1 MNKTILLVED
11 DESLRRVMEFQ
22 LAEKGYVVRTAGD
35 GELAL
40 RLFGEAPPDLVVT
53 DMTLPRLGGLE
64 LLRAVKREAPRVPVI
79 VITAFGTIETAV
91 QAMRDGA
98 FHYVTKP
105 ISNEE
110 LALVV
115 AQALDY
121 GALSEENQ
129 RLRQELRERHRFE
142 NILGDSAAMKRVEDM
157 VSRVA
162 GRDVTV
168 LLEGESGTGKELI
181 ARAIHYNSARAAGP
195 FVPVNCGA
203 IPKDLVESEL
213 FGARKGAFTG
223 ATHDR
228 AGQFEQADK
237 GTIFLDEIVEL
248 PPEAQ
253 VKLLRVLQDRVVT
266 PLGGEKPIP
275 VDVRVIAATNRSLET
290 AVAEGD
296 LREDIFYRLNVV
308 TISLP
313 PLRDRRDDIPVLV
326 RHFLEKFGQPQCKV
340 SPEAW
345 EVPFALPMARQRA
358 PTRERDSASAGPPA
372 QSRRDRRRG
381 PSAGTRPAFAQTV
394 SRRLRRVP
402 GRRNQPRGKR
412 ERADPDGA
420 GESRQQPDARRA
432 TARHQPARA
441 ALPDAEVWIAIGLFH
456 NRNRNRNP
464 NRNRRCL

>member
-11 DESLRRVMEFQ
+11 DESLRRMMEFQ
-22 LAEKGYVVRTAGD
+22 LAEKGYAVRAACD
-35 GELAL
+35 GEQAL
-40 RLFGEAPPDLVVT
+40 RLFRETPPDLVVT
-53 DMTLPRLGGLE
+53 DMTLPRVGGLE

-115 AQALDY
+115 AKALDY
-121 GALSEENQ
+121 GALSEENV
-129 RLRQELRERHRFE
+129 RLRQELRERHKIE
-142 NILGDSAAMKRVEDM
+142 NIVGDSAAMKRVYDM
-157 VSRVA
+157 VARVA
-162 GRDVTV
+162 GRNVTV

-228 AGQFEQADK
+228 AGQFEQADQ

-248 PPEAQ
+248 PPDAQ

-275 VDVRVIAATNRSLET
+275 VDVRIIAATNRSLET

-313 PLRDRRDDIPVLV
+313 PLRDRRDDIPLLV
-326 RHFLEKFGQPQCKV
+326 RRFLEKFGQPQCKV
-340 SPEAW
+340 SPDAW
-345 EVPFALPMARQRA
+345 DILSRGHWPGNVRQLENA
-358 PTRERDSASAGPPA
+358 I
-372 QSRRDRRRG
+372 
-381 PSAGTRPAFAQTV
+381 
-394 SRRLRRVP
+394 
-402 GRRNQPRGKR
+402 
-412 ERADPDGA
+412 ERALVLQRNPGEITAEDLPPELVTPSPKPVLAGGEFPDDGINLEENEKVLIQMA
-420 GESRQQPDARRA
+420 LVKSGNNQ
-432 TARHQPARA
+432 TRA
-441 ALPDAEVWIAIGLFH
+441 AQLLGISRHVLLYRMQKYGL
-456 NRNRNRNP
+456 R
-464 NRNRRCL
+464 

>member
-1 MNKTILLVED
+1 MKKTILLVED
-11 DESLRRVMEFQ
+11 DASLRRVMEFQ
-22 LAEKGYVVRTAGD
+22 LAEKGYAVRAAGD
-35 GELAL
+35 GEQAL
-40 RLFGEAPPDLVVT
+40 RLFREEPPDLVVT
-53 DMTLPRLGGLE
+53 DMTLPRVGGLE

-115 AQALDY
+115 AKALDY
-121 GALSEENQ
+121 GALTEENV
-129 RLRQELRERHRFE
+129 RLRRELQERHRLG
-142 NILGDSAAMKRVEDM
+142 NILGDSAAMKRVNE
-157 VSRVA
+157 VVARVA

-168 LLEGESGTGKELI
+168 LLEGESGTGKELV

-228 AGQFEQADK
+228 AGQFEQADQ

-253 VKLLRVLQDRVVT
+253 VKLLRVLQDRVVA
-266 PLGGEKPIP
+266 PLGAETP
-275 VDVRVIAATNRSLET
+275 VPLDVRVIAATNRSLET

-313 PLRDRRDDIPVLV
+313 PLRDRRDDIPLLV

-340 SPEAW
+340 SPEAS
-345 EVPFALPMARQRA
+345 EVLSRGHWPGNVRQLENAIQRA
-358 PTRERDSASAGPPA
+358 LVLQRNPGEITAEDLPPELAAPSPKPVLAGSEFPDEGINLEDNEKVLIQMA
-372 QSRRDRRRG
+372 LAK
-381 PSAGTRPAFAQTV
+381 AGNNQT
-394 SRRLRRVP
+394 
-402 GRRNQPRGKR
+402 
-412 ERADPDGA
+412 
-420 GESRQQPDARRA
+420 
-432 TARHQPARA
+432 RA
-441 ALPDAEVWIAIGLFH
+441 AQLLGISRHVLLYRMQKYGL
-456 NRNRNRNP
+456 R
-464 NRNRRCL
+464 

>member
-11 DESLRRVMEFQ
+11 DASLRRVMEFQ
-22 LAEKGYVVRTAGD
+22 LAEKGYAVRTAGD
-35 GELAL
+35 GEQAL
-40 RLFGEAPPDLVVT
+40 RRFREEPPDLVVT
-53 DMTLPRLGGLE
+53 DMTLPRVGGLE

-115 AQALDY
+115 AKALDY
-121 GALSEENQ
+121 GALSEENV
-129 RLRQELRERHRFE
+129 RLRRELHERHQLG
-142 NILGDSAAMKRVEDM
+142 NILGDSAAMKRVGDM
-157 VSRVA
+157 VARVA

-228 AGQFEQADK
+228 AGQFEQADQ

-266 PLGGEKPIP
+266 PLGGETPIP
-275 VDVRVIAATNRSLET
+275 LDVRVIAATNRSLET

-313 PLRDRRDDIPVLV
+313 PLRDRRDDIPLLV

-345 EVPFALPMARQRA
+345 DILSRGQWPGNVRQLENAIQRA
-358 PTRERDSASAGPPA
+358 LVLQRKPWRDH
-372 QSRRDRRRG
+372 RRR
-381 PSAGTRPAFAQTV
+381 PSARTRRALAQAVARAPAAA
-394 SRRLRRVP
+394 RRRVSGRGDQP
-402 GRRNQPRGKR
+402 GGQ
-412 ERADPDGA
+412 
-420 GESRQQPDARRA
+420 
-432 TARHQPARA
+432 
-441 ALPDAEVWIAIGLFH
+441 
-456 NRNRNRNP
+456 
-464 NRNRRCL
+464 

>member
-11 DESLRRVMEFQ
+11 DASLRRVMEFQ
-22 LAEKGYVVRTAGD
+22 LAEKGYTVRTAGD
-35 GELAL
+35 GEQAL
-40 RLFGEAPPDLVVT
+40 RRFREEPPDLVVT
-53 DMTLPRLGGLE
+53 DMTLPRVGGLE

-115 AQALDY
+115 AKALDY
-121 GALSEENQ
+121 GALSEENV
-129 RLRQELRERHRFE
+129 RLRRELHERHKLG
-142 NILGDSAAMKRVEDM
+142 NILGDSAAMKRVDDM
-157 VSRVA
+157 VARVA
-162 GRDVTV
+162 GRDMTV

-266 PLGGEKPIP
+266 PLGGETPIP
-275 VDVRVIAATNRSLET
+275 LDVRVIAATNRSLET

-313 PLRDRRDDIPVLV
+313 PLRDRRDDIPLLV

-345 EVPFALPMARQRA
+345 EVLSRGHWPGNVRQLENAIQRA
-358 PTRERDSASAGPPA
+358 LVL
-372 QSRRDRRRG
+372 Q
-381 PSAGTRPAFAQTV
+381 
-394 SRRLRRVP
+394 
-402 GRRNQPRGKR
+402 
-412 ERADPDGA
+412 
-420 GESRQQPDARRA
+420 
-432 TARHQPARA
+432 
-441 ALPDAEVWIAIGLFH
+441 
-456 NRNRNRNP
+456 RNP
-464 NRNRRCL
+464 GEITAEDLPPELAAPSPKPVLAGGGFPDEGINLEENEKVLIQMALAKAGNNQMHAAQLLGISRHVLLYRMQKYGLR

>member
-1 MNKTILLVED
+1 MTKTILLVED

-22 LAEKGYVVRTAGD
+22 LAEKGYGVRAAGD
-35 GELAL
+35 GEQAL
-40 RLFGEAPPDLVVT
+40 RLFREVTPDLVVT
-53 DMTLPRLGGLE
+53 DMTLPRVSGLE
-64 LLRAVKREAPRVPVI
+64 LLRAVKRESPRVPVI

-115 AQALDY
+115 AKALDY
-121 GALSEENQ
+121 GALSEENV
-129 RLRQELRERHRFE
+129 RLRQELRERHKLE
-142 NILGDSAAMKRVEDM
+142 NIVGDSAAMKRVYDM
-157 VSRVA
+157 VARVA
-162 GRDVTV
+162 SRDVTV
-168 LLEGESGTGKELI
+168 LLEGESGTGKELV
-181 ARAIHYNSARAAGP
+181 ARAIHYNSARVSGP

-248 PPEAQ
+248 PPDAQ
-253 VKLLRVLQDRVVT
+253 VKLLRVLQDRLVT
-266 PLGGEKPIP
+266 PLGGGKPVP

-313 PLRDRRDDIPVLV
+313 PLRDRRDDIPPLV

-345 EVPFALPMARQRA
+345 DILSRGHWPGNVRQLENAIQRA
-358 PTRERDSASAGPPA
+358 LVLQCNPGEITAEDLPPELVAPSPKPVLAGGEFPDDGINLEENEKA
-372 QSRRDRRRG
+372 LMQMALAKADNN
-381 PSAGTRPAFAQTV
+381 QT
-394 SRRLRRVP
+394 
-402 GRRNQPRGKR
+402 
-412 ERADPDGA
+412 
-420 GESRQQPDARRA
+420 
-432 TARHQPARA
+432 RA
-441 ALPDAEVWIAIGLFH
+441 AQLLGISRHVLLYRMQKYGL
-456 NRNRNRNP
+456 R
-464 NRNRRCL
+464 

>member
-11 DESLRRVMEFQ
+11 DASLRRVMEFQ
-22 LAEKGYVVRTAGD
+22 LAEKGYAVRTAGD
-35 GELAL
+35 GEQAL
-40 RLFGEAPPDLVVT
+40 RRFREEPPDLVVT
-53 DMTLPRLGGLE
+53 DMTLPRVGGLE

-115 AQALDY
+115 AKALDY
-121 GALSEENQ
+121 GALSEENV
-129 RLRQELRERHRFE
+129 RLRRELHERHQLG
-142 NILGDSAAMKRVEDM
+142 NILGDSAAMKRVGDM
-157 VSRVA
+157 VARVA

-181 ARAIHYNSARAAGP
+181 ARAIHYNSARATGP

-228 AGQFEQADK
+228 AGQFEQADQ

-266 PLGGEKPIP
+266 PLGAETPIP
-275 VDVRVIAATNRSLET
+275 LDVRVIAATNRSLET

-313 PLRDRRDDIPVLV
+313 PLRDRRDDIPLLV
-326 RHFLEKFGQPQCKV
+326 RHFLEKFGQPHCKV

-345 EVPFALPMARQRA
+345 DILSRGQWPGNVRQLENAIQRA
-358 PTRERDSASAGPPA
+358 LVLQRNPGEITAEDLPPELAAPSPRPLLAGMPGGSQGGEFPDEGINLEDNEKVLIQMA
-372 QSRRDRRRG
+372 LAK
-381 PSAGTRPAFAQTV
+381 AGNNQT
-394 SRRLRRVP
+394 
-402 GRRNQPRGKR
+402 
-412 ERADPDGA
+412 
-420 GESRQQPDARRA
+420 
-432 TARHQPARA
+432 RA
-441 ALPDAEVWIAIGLFH
+441 AQLLGISRHVLLYRMQKYGL
-456 NRNRNRNP
+456 R
-464 NRNRRCL
+464 

>member
-1 MNKTILLVED
+1 MKKTILLVED
-11 DESLRRVMEFQ
+11 DASLRRVMEFQ
-22 LAEKGYVVRTAGD
+22 LAEKGYAVRTAGD
-35 GELAL
+35 GEEAL
-40 RLFGEAPPDLVVT
+40 RLVREAPPDLVVT
-53 DMTLPRLGGLE
+53 DMTLPRVGGLE
-64 LLRAVKREAPRVPVI
+64 LLREVKRLAPRVPVI

-105 ISNEE
+105 ISDEE

-115 AQALDY
+115 AKALDY
-121 GALSEENQ
+121 GALSEENV
-129 RLRQELRERHRFE
+129 RLRRELLERHQIA
-142 NILGDSAAMKRVEDM
+142 NILGDSAAMKRVGDM
-157 VSRVA
+157 VARVA

-181 ARAIHYNSARAAGP
+181 ARAIHYNSPRAAGP

-223 ATHDR
+223 ATRDR

-248 PPEAQ
+248 PPDAQ

-266 PLGGEKPIP
+266 PLGGETPIP
-275 VDVRVIAATNRSLET
+275 LDVRVIAATNRSLET

-313 PLRDRRDDIPVLV
+313 PLRDRRDDIPLLV

-345 EVPFALPMARQRA
+345 DILSRGQWPGNVRQLENAIQRA
-358 PTRERDSASAGPPA
+358 LVLQRKPGEITAEDLPPELAAPSPRPVIAGSQFPDEGINLEENEKVLIQMA
-372 QSRRDRRRG
+372 L
-381 PSAGTRPAFAQTV
+381 AKAANNQT
-394 SRRLRRVP
+394 
-402 GRRNQPRGKR
+402 
-412 ERADPDGA
+412 
-420 GESRQQPDARRA
+420 
-432 TARHQPARA
+432 RA
-441 ALPDAEVWIAIGLFH
+441 AQLLGISRHVLLYRMQKYGL
-456 NRNRNRNP
+456 RQA
-464 NRNRRCL
+464 

>member
-22 LAEKGYVVRTAGD
+22 LAEKGYAVRAACD
-35 GELAL
+35 GEQAL
-40 RLFGEAPPDLVVT
+40 RLFRETPPDLVVT
-53 DMTLPRLGGLE
+53 DMTLPRVGGLE

-115 AQALDY
+115 AKALDY
-121 GALSEENQ
+121 GALSEENV
-129 RLRQELRERHRFE
+129 RLRQELRERHKIE
-142 NILGDSAAMKRVEDM
+142 NIVGDSAAMKRVYDM
-157 VSRVA
+157 VARVA
-162 GRDVTV
+162 GRNVTV

-228 AGQFEQADK
+228 AGQFEQADQ

-248 PPEAQ
+248 PPDAQ

-275 VDVRVIAATNRSLET
+275 VDVRIIAATNRSLET

-313 PLRDRRDDIPVLV
+313 PLRDRRDDIPLLV
-326 RHFLEKFGQPQCKV
+326 RRFLEKFGQPQCKV
-340 SPEAW
+340 SPDAW
-345 EVPFALPMARQRA
+345 DILSRGHWPGNVRQLENA
-358 PTRERDSASAGPPA
+358 I
-372 QSRRDRRRG
+372 
-381 PSAGTRPAFAQTV
+381 
-394 SRRLRRVP
+394 
-402 GRRNQPRGKR
+402 
-412 ERADPDGA
+412 ERALVLQRNPGEITAEDLPPELVATSPKPVLAGGEFPDDGINLEENEKVLIQMA
-420 GESRQQPDARRA
+420 LVKSGNNQ
-432 TARHQPARA
+432 TRA
-441 ALPDAEVWIAIGLFH
+441 AQLLGISRHVLLYRMQKYGL
-456 NRNRNRNP
+456 R
-464 NRNRRCL
+464 

>member
-22 LAEKGYVVRTAGD
+22 LTEKGYAVRTAGD
-35 GELAL
+35 GEQAL
-40 RLFGEAPPDLVVT
+40 RHFREAPPDLVVT

-64 LLRAVKREAPRVPVI
+64 LLRTVKREAPRVPVI

-115 AQALDY
+115 AKALAY
-121 GALSEENQ
+121 GDLSEENL

-228 AGQFEQADK
+228 AGQFERADK

-253 VKLLRVLQDRVVT
+253 VKLLRVLQERVVT

-296 LREDIFYRLNVV
+296 LREDIYYRLNVV

-345 EVPFALPMARQRA
+345 EILSRCQWPGNVRQLENAIQRA
-358 PTRERDSASAGPPA
+358 LVLQRNPGEIAAEDLPPELVTPSPKPFLAAAGE
-372 QSRRDRRRG
+372 
-381 PSAGTRPAFAQTV
+381 F
-394 SRRLRRVP
+394 
-402 GRRNQPRGKR
+402 
-412 ERADPDGA
+412 PDGGINLEENERGLIQMALAKA
-420 GESRQQPDARRA
+420 GNNQ
-432 TARHQPARA
+432 TRA
-441 ALPDAEVWIAIGLFH
+441 AQLLGISRHVLLYRMQKYGL
-456 NRNRNRNP
+456 R
-464 NRNRRCL
+464 